1 MQSRALS
8 TVKRALTAQ
17 LCTTIALAVALIFY
31 ERTAAYSA
39 LLGGMIYTIANTYA
53 GWRIFSR
60 KHGGSA
66 HGELYNFY
74 RAEFGKLLMIGA
86 LCAAT
91 FASIEVINVI
101 AFVGGCVAAM
111 IAGVVGASLE
121 QANYAPPGSKSRRT

>member
-1 MQSRALS
+1 MLGMKLRALA
-8 TVKRALTAQ
+8 TVKRALVAQ
-17 LCTTIALAVALIFY
+17 LGVTIALALALIFY
-31 ERTAAYSA
+31 GHIAAYSA

-60 KHGGSA
+60 KQNDSV

-91 FASIEVINVI
+91 FAAIKAINVL
-101 AFVGGCVAAM
+101 AFVAGCVAAM
-111 IAGVVGASLE
+111 IAGVVIASLE
-121 QANYAPPGSKSRRT
+121 QANYAPPKQK

>member
-1 MQSRALS
+1 MKSRGLS
-8 TVKRALTAQ
+8 TVKRALVAQ
-17 LCTTIALAVALIFY
+17 LCVTIALASALGFY

-39 LLGGMIYTIANTYA
+39 LLGGMIYTIANAYA

-60 KHGGSA
+60 QQSGCV

-91 FASIEVINVI
+91 FASIEQISVI
-101 AFVGGCVAAM
+101 AFVGGCVATM
-111 IAGVVGASLE
+111 IAGVVGASSE
-121 QANYAPPGSKSRRT
+121 QADYASPKQK

>member
-1 MQSRALS
+1 MLGMKARALS
-8 TVKRALTAQ
+8 TVKRVVVAQ
-17 LCTTIALAVALIFY
+17 LGITIALALALIFY
-31 ERTAAYSA
+31 GRTAAYSA
-39 LLGGMIYTIANTYA
+39 LLGGSIYTIANAYA

-60 KHGGSA
+60 KRNDSV

-91 FASIEVINVI
+91 FASIKAINVI

-111 IAGVVGASLE
+111 IAGVVGASFE
-121 QANYAPPGSKSRRT
+121 QANYAPPKQK

>member
-1 MQSRALS
+1 MKLRTLS
-8 TVKRALTAQ
+8 TVKRALVTQICA
-17 LCTTIALAVALIFY
+17 TIVLALALIFY
-31 ERTAAYSA
+31 GRMAAYSA
-39 LLGGMIYTIANTYA
+39 LLGGMIYTIANGYA

-60 KHGGSA
+60 QQNGSV

-91 FASIEVINVI
+91 FASIKAINVI

-121 QANYAPPGSKSRRT
+121 RANYAPPKQK